1 MLAGLVEKIILNY
14 FGDYIENFEKDKIS
28 LGVSNRIFL
37 KLLFFTIFQIWSG
50 YLEMKDILIKP
61 SAINKLNLPF
71 NLLLGKI
78 TKIDVY
84 KFIFIKF

>member
-37 KLLFFTIFQIWSG
+37 KLLFFTIF
-50 YLEMKDILIKP
+50 
-61 SAINKLNLPF
+61 
-71 NLLLGKI
+71 
-78 TKIDVY
+78 
-84 KFIFIKF
+84 